1 MRKIRRTWYSAKKKA
16 FITKE
21 YTYGKSTGSEIKS
34 ENTLLVSKKHGR
46 YDKRID
52 EILNAVDPT
61 MRAEYEATIKKAV
74 RKGERLSV
82 KGLMSKTT
90 KNRIEKMFINAGYSE
105 EDIIRDTGVSISE
118 LYDKNNWK
126 GDIFTTLSG
135 TSYRFNWG
143 YTGGNLEKI

>member
-16 FITKE
+16 YITKE

-34 ENTLLVSKKHGR
+34 DNTLLVSKKHGR

-52 EILNAVDPT
+52 EILNAVDPA
-61 MRAEYEATIKKAV
+61 MRAEYEAHIKKAV

-82 KGLMSKTT
+82 KGLMAKTT

-105 EDIIRDTGVSISE
+105 EDIIRDTGVSIDE
-118 LYDKNNWK
+118 LYDSNNWK
-126 GDIFTTLSG
+126 GDVFTTLSG

-143 YTGGNLEKI
+143 YTGGNLVKI

>member
-16 FITKE
+16 YITKE

-52 EILNAVDPT
+52 EILNAVDPA
-61 MRAEYEATIKKAV
+61 MRAEYEAVIKKSV

-105 EDIIRDTGVSISE
+105 EDIIRDTGVIIDE
-118 LYDKNNWK
+118 LYDSNNWK
-126 GDIFTTLSG
+126 GDVFTTLG
-135 TSYRFNWG
+135 GISYRFNWG
-143 YTGGNLEKI
+143 YTGGNLVKI

>member
-52 EILNAVDPT
+52 EILNAVDPA

-82 KGLMSKTT
+82 KGLMSKTS

-105 EDIIRDTGVSISE
+105 EDIIRDTGVSIDE
-118 LYDKNNWK
+118 LYDSNNWK
-126 GDIFTTLSG
+126 GDVFTTLGG

-143 YTGGNLEKI
+143 YTGGNLVKI